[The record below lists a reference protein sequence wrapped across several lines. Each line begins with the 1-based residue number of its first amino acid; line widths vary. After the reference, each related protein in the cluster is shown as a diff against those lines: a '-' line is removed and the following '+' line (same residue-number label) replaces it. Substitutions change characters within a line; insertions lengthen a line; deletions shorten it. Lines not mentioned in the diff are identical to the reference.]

1 MNRYSPTWPLF
12 SIGRENDSDHPD
24 GKRNGIFYTF
34 PEKVDLA
41 VCGLYTFV
49 HAAPIQ
55 SSNPWMKPCA
65 GSTPSSVNFNIHVN
79 VNTPEVVQRLSRK
92 TKLFLSQIDEI
103 FSHAKNSLIMDKDML
118 ALLDRN
124 PKTANFPEDC
134 VPNPAQDSDV
144 NKENYLKISKVYIL
158 MEVYKNLNVEID
170 NKLKDLSNRVIASL
184 NDILCEFS
192 LLVNISGY
200 RPIETL
206 DRNTIINQ
214 QHKTFTASKFYN
226 WNYILLRDLKG
237 FSRSVLN
244 SVKNGKFDS

>member
-1 MNRYSPTWPLF
+1 MILH
-12 SIGRENDSDHPD
+12 GSDHPD

-34 PEKVDLA
+34 PEKVDFA
-41 VCGLYTFV
+41 VCGLFTFV
-49 HAAPIQ
+49 HTAPIL

-65 GSTPSSVNFNIHVN
+65 GKTTSNVNLIPTIIN
-79 VNTPEVVQRLSRK
+79 VNTPEVLQRLLRK
-92 TKLFLSQIDEI
+92 IKSFLSQIDEI
-103 FSHAKNSLIMDKDML
+103 LSHAKNSLIMDKDML
-118 ALLDRN
+118 KLLDRN

-134 VPNPAQDSDV
+134 VPTPAQDSDV

-170 NKLKDLSNRVIASL
+170 DKLNVLSNRVIASL

-192 LLVNISGY
+192 FLVNISGY

-237 FSRSVLN
+237 FSRSILN
-244 SVKNGKFDS
+244 SVQNGKFDS

>member
-1 MNRYSPTWPLF
+1 MIRTIRTGKGMVSFTLF
-12 SIGRENDSDHPD
+12 R
-24 GKRNGIFYTF
+24 K
-34 PEKVDLA
+34 KVDLA

-65 GSTPSSVNFNIHVN
+65 GRTPSSVKLIRTIIN

-134 VPNPAQDSDV
+134 VPTPAQDSDV
-144 NKENYLKISKVYIL
+144 NKENYIKISKVYIL

-192 LLVNISGY
+192 FLVNISGY
-200 RPIETL
+200 RPIDTL

-214 QHKTFTASKFYN
+214 QHETFTASQFYN
-226 WNYILLRDLKG
+226 WNYILLRDLKR

-244 SVKNGKFDS
+244 SVQNGKFDS